1 MAEQFNYSSVLS
13 PYIKRMLEIRKSMGI
28 VDSRV
33 RWILKEFDDFANS
46 IGLQEPHITEEF
58 VKRWHKSRISDKEI
72 TIYGKYLVLRQL
84 TSLMCR
90 NGCVCYIPIIPKQ
103 PKSEFTP
110 YIYTH
115 DQISQLFTAAD
126 SSRLFNNCMKT
137 AIISMPVIL
146 RLLYSTGMRVSE
158 ALYMRNE
165 DVNLDSGYIHLRKTK
180 NRCERIVHIGGSMVI
195 VIK

>member
-90 NGCVCYIPIIPKQ
+90 NGCVCYIPIIPKHQ
-103 PKSEFTP
+103 NRSLHL
-110 YIYTH
+110 IYTH
-115 DQISQLFTAAD
+115 MTKYLNCLQLPIAAVC
-126 SSRLFNNCMKT
+126 LT
-137 AIISMPVIL
+137 
-146 RLLYSTGMRVSE
+146 
-158 ALYMRNE
+158 
-165 DVNLDSGYIHLRKTK
+165 
-180 NRCERIVHIGGSMVI
+180 IV
-195 VIK
+195 

>member
-1 MAEQFNYSSVLS
+1 
-13 PYIKRMLEIRKSMGI
+13 MLEIRKSMGI

-90 NGCVCYIPIIPKQ
+90 NGCVCYIPNLQ
-103 PKSEFTP
+103 
-110 YIYTH
+110 
-115 DQISQLFTAAD
+115 
-126 SSRLFNNCMKT
+126 
-137 AIISMPVIL
+137 
-146 RLLYSTGMRVSE
+146 
-158 ALYMRNE
+158 RNIQQS
-165 DVNLDSGYIHLRKTK
+165 DRRQCSCFLAMD
-180 NRCERIVHIGGSMVI
+180 MDPP
-195 VIK
+195 

>member
-1 MAEQFNYSSVLS
+1 MAEQFNYSSALS

-90 NGCVCYIPIIPKQ
+90 NGCVCYIPINQ
-103 PKSEFTP
+103 SNQNRSLHL
-110 YIYTH
+110 IYTRMSKYLNCLLLP
-115 DQISQLFTAAD
+115 IAAVC
-126 SSRLFNNCMKT
+126 LTN
-137 AIISMPVIL
+137 V
-146 RLLYSTGMRVSE
+146 
-158 ALYMRNE
+158 
-165 DVNLDSGYIHLRKTK
+165 
-180 NRCERIVHIGGSMVI
+180 
-195 VIK
+195 

>member
-90 NGCVCYIPIIPKQ
+90 NGCVCNQ
-103 PKSEFTP
+103 NRSLHL
-110 YIYTH
+110 IYTRM
-115 DQISQLFTAAD
+115 SKYLNCLQLPIAAVC
-126 SSRLFNNCMKT
+126 LT
-137 AIISMPVIL
+137 
-146 RLLYSTGMRVSE
+146 
-158 ALYMRNE
+158 
-165 DVNLDSGYIHLRKTK
+165 
-180 NRCERIVHIGGSMVI
+180 IV
-195 VIK
+195 

>member
-1 MAEQFNYSSVLS
+1 
-13 PYIKRMLEIRKSMGI
+13 MLEIRKSMGI

-90 NGCVCYIPIIPKQ
+90 NGCVCY
-103 PKSEFTP
+103 TD
-110 YIYTH
+110 YTKATK
-115 DQISQLFTAAD
+115 IGVYTL
-126 SSRLFNNCMKT
+126 
-137 AIISMPVIL
+137 
-146 RLLYSTGMRVSE
+146 
-158 ALYMRNE
+158 
-165 DVNLDSGYIHLRKTK
+165 YIHT
-180 NRCERIVHIGGSMVI
+180 
-195 VIK
+195 